1 MQIDRFPIVLQVMQT
16 IDLVAL
22 VLRWFHILAGMTA
35 VGGMIFIRCV
45 VVPSRDAISTE
56 SFQSLHGAMRPRW
69 FKIVTA
75 AIGTLLITGFINF
88 GIISYLYNL
97 PKWYHPVWGVKF
109 LIAMVIFFLSSVMA
123 GRSALADRFRQN
135 IRFWLN
141 LNIFLAVVVVCLSGV
156 LKIADKKPKNPA
168 ATTPTTAHLLNER
181 R

>member
-1 MQIDRFPIVLQVMQT
+1 MQT

-22 VLRWFHILAGMTA
+22 VLRWFHLLAGMTA

-45 VVPSRDAISTE
+45 VVPSREAISTE

-69 FKIVTA
+69 SKIVAA
-75 AIGTLLITGFINF
+75 AIGILLVTGLINF
-88 GIISYLYNL
+88 IIIVKLYTL

-109 LIAMVIFFLSSVMA
+109 LIALVIFFLSSVMA

-135 IRFWLN
+135 VRFWLN

-156 LKIADKKPKNPA
+156 LKIADKKPKDPS
-168 ATTPTTAHLLNER
+168 ATTPTTALLLNER
-181 R
+181 L